1 MAANRQTYFHPPH
14 GDDEWWE
21 MSDNNFDFLKNT
33 TNHLEEVS
41 TLSQSLRL
49 QPLAE
54 NVTHSGLAFR

>member
-1 MAANRQTYFHPPH
+1 
-14 GDDEWWE
+14 